1 MLDGFKSYAHRR
13 ALEDLSPHFNAI
25 TGLNGSGKS
34 NIFDAICFVM
44 GITNLKRMRADDPRE
59 LIYRAG
65 TTGIHAARVT
75 IEFINDDPATAPPGY
90 SCEDFP
96 IITVGRQIKVGGKQQ
111 FFLNNTVSMQSRVK
125 RFFESISLNVD
136 NPHFMVLQG
145 TVHKLIGMRSM
156 DMLSLIEEAV
166 GTKAFDHRRRTA
178 ETLIRNKERKI
189 QEIDENISTQIGPML
204 EAMKSDQEAY
214 RRYIQLAQGLEEM
227 RDFRRAYDF
236 MKYSKDKASLAE
248 KVAAVRENIEAAK
261 LQLQEL
267 PAQEGQLT
275 RRLVMLQE
283 GVQGPS
289 EDVLHLYEK
298 EGEKKKEF
306 SRLQS
311 ELGVAKQRLKALHA
325 AKKVLGKEELQIV
338 ELNAACE
345 RETAKREV
353 LALQIKEKRA
363 EIEKLQQSLQ
373 LLESGVH
380 ASSSGLSLEE
390 ERQQLEVKRIQLE
403 ASLHRQTDALA
414 EAQKAEQS
422 TRDRLK
428 KYSSQLGTL
437 HAQLSTAKEVF
448 ETAEKSYNDII
459 KPLFQAHRDGE
470 QRLVKLQDAM
480 RIAHENFQRENNA
493 ANPSSAAASG
503 GGGNRNFELSFD
515 RHAAS
520 AAAACTNKNIDLH
533 ILGRVG
539 ELVVPTKDKF
549 AKALV
554 VGAQQQLLRVVVDH
568 DSIAELIIRHG
579 LRQRTSFLPLNKLD
593 LQESYRAVGEV
604 GGAGEGGE
612 EEEGKAGAEEGKEGQ
627 PSGSKLN
634 RLQPSSSS
642 SSAATMRTNNLE
654 KRIEQAKRLAEQQGG
669 FAYAANE
676 LVCVAGMEDSE
687 NLPEENDTSPHSNS
701 TSSRQKRA
709 SRGSTSADN
718 GGSGSS
724 VDSASLHPH
733 HQMLRLLADNI
744 FGSFVVCS
752 SLSIAEK
759 IAYTAGIRLKAVTL
773 DGEVAEPHGV
783 MTGGSASSIRDLF
796 AELRAYQKRREPV
809 RNAQA
814 QVRQVEEAL
823 SVVQRQLRQN
833 ERIIC
838 HFRESQERW
847 EAFQQQWEQATGG
860 VDLEQELEQILGN
873 IRILEEDI
881 QKTQEEMEKV
891 KERRQKVEGETAVDV
906 HTAKKK
912 LQQQLR
918 QAELAV
924 TKLLKEEEEGELVY
938 DRKVAE
944 AEERA
949 SSLQQ
954 RRQENEE
961 EVEQTNVE
969 MRTLQASLD
978 AVEEELKPIHRHLEE
993 LESTRARM
1001 EKEIEEV
1008 QEDLAQLQQR
1018 RHSLDSITKNGE
1030 QERHA
1035 MQKQVDDLS
1044 RRIRDD
1050 LLKPFPWLEAA
1061 AEEGKLGDP
1070 SGPFYFED
1078 EARTAKTLREH
1089 AEAEAHM
1096 LIMSK
1101 KIQKKSS
1108 TVLYEDRQREYNE
1121 LLLQR
1126 QALGKDKEAIQAC
1139 IKEIENRKWHA
1150 LDRMVQVVSSVMG
1163 KLFETCIP
1171 GATAELREER
1181 DEYSHLSGL
1190 GVRVVFN
1197 GKAKESLSELS
1208 GGQRSLLALC
1218 LILAILRVRQAPI
1231 YILDEVDAAL
1241 DPSHTQNI
1249 GLMLHT
1255 YFPTSQFL
1263 LISLKDGMFNSADV
1277 LFHVRNTQGYSEVT
1291 RLSQQQQQQQQ

>member
-1 MLDGFKSYAHRR
+1 MRVKSIVLDGFKSYAHRR

-90 SCEDFP
+90 SCEEFP

-145 TVHKLIGMRSM
+145 TVHKLIGMRSI

-189 QEIDENISTQIGPML
+189 QEIDDNISSQIGPML

-214 RRYIQLAQGLEEM
+214 RRYVQLTQGLEEM
-227 RDFRRAYDF
+227 RNFRRAYDYV
-236 MKYSKDKASLAE
+236 KYRKEKDALTEKIATIKDNIGTAKA
-248 KVAAVRENIEAAK
+248 
-261 LQLQEL
+261 QLQEL
-267 PAQEGQLT
+267 PAQEDQLS
-275 RRLVMLQE
+275 RRLIVLQE
-283 GVQGPS
+283 GVQGPC
-289 EDVLHLYEK
+289 EEVRRLYEK
-298 EGEKKKEF
+298 EGEKKKEM

-311 ELGVAKQRLKALHA
+311 EVGVAKQRLKALQA
-325 AKKVLGKEELQIV
+325 ARKLLAKEELQIA

-345 RETAKREV
+345 RETAKREGFS
-353 LALQIKEKRA
+353 LQIKEKRG
-363 EIEKLQQSLQ
+363 EVEKLQQSLQ
-373 LLESGVH
+373 LLESGVR
-380 ASSSGLSLEE
+380 AGSSGLSLEE
-390 ERQQLEVKRIQLE
+390 ERQQLEVKRIRLE
-403 ASLHRQTDALA
+403 AALQRYQDALV
-414 EAQKAEQS
+414 EAKQEEQL
-422 TRDRLK
+422 TRARVD
-428 KYSSQLGTL
+428 KYSSKLGAL
-437 HAQLSTAKEVF
+437 RGELEAAKQTFAE
-448 ETAEKSYNDII
+448 AEKVYNEII
-459 KPLFQAHRDGE
+459 QPLFQAQRDGE
-470 QRLVKLQDAM
+470 QRLGELREAVH
-480 RIAHENFQRENNA
+480 IAHEKFQRENNA
-493 ANPSSAAASG
+493 ANPSSAYG
-503 GGGNRNFELSFD
+503 GGGGGSRNFELSFD
-515 RHAAS
+515 RRAAS
-520 AAAACTNKNIDLH
+520 AAAACADKNIDLH

-539 ELVVPTKDKF
+539 ELVVPTKEKYS
-549 AKALV
+549 KALV

-593 LQESYRAVGEV
+593 LQESYRAAGDV
-604 GGAGEGGE
+604 GAGEEDTDE
-612 EEEGKAGAEEGKEGQ
+612 EERGSGGGAAASSNKGK
-627 PSGSKLN
+627 SI
-634 RLQPSSSS
+634 
-642 SSAATMRTNNLE
+642 SSASMARRNNLE
-654 KRIEQAKRLAEQQGG
+654 KRIDQAKRLAEQHGG
-669 FAYAANE
+669 FAYAAKE
-676 LVCVAGMEDSE
+676 LVCVAGMEESSSFLSEDGDSE
-687 NLPEENDTSPHSNS
+687 KGRPSFAPSEELRPVNNSSGDPSTAPPHY
-701 TSSRQKRA
+701 
-709 SRGSTSADN
+709 
-718 GGSGSS
+718 
-724 VDSASLHPH
+724 
-733 HQMLRLLADNI
+733 QMLRLLADST

-773 DGEVAEPHGV
+773 DGEIAEPHGV
-783 MTGGSASSIRDLF
+783 MTGGSSSSIRDLF
-796 AELRAYQKRREPV
+796 AELRVFQRRREPV
-809 RNAQA
+809 VNAQA
-814 QVRQVEEAL
+814 QVRQEEATL
-823 SVVQRQLRQN
+823 LAVQQQLRQQ
-833 ERIIC
+833 EGKM
-838 HFRESQERW
+838 HQYREAQERW
-847 EAFQQQWEQATGG
+847 ESVQQQWDQATGG
-860 VDLEQELEQILGN
+860 ADLSQELAQVEKKIQQ
-873 IRILEEDI
+873 LELQVEN
-881 QKTQEEMEKV
+881 TREELAKV
-891 KERRQKVEGETAVDV
+891 QERRQTIEGETAVDV
-906 HTAKKK
+906 HTTKKK

-918 QAELAV
+918 QAQAAV
-924 TKLLKEEEEGELVY
+924 QQLVKEEEEGALVF

-949 SSLQQ
+949 ASLQQ
-954 RRQENEE
+954 RHQENDE

-969 MRTLQASLD
+969 IRTLQANLD
-978 AVEEELKPIHRHLEE
+978 AVGAELQPIRRQVEE
-993 LESTRARM
+993 LESTRTRM
-1001 EKEIEEV
+1001 EKEIEEL
-1008 QEDLAQLQQR
+1008 QEDIARLQQR
-1018 RHSLDSITKNGE
+1018 RHSLDNIFKNGE
-1030 QERHA
+1030 AERHT
-1035 MQKQVDDLS
+1035 MQKQLEEIT
-1044 RRIRDD
+1044 RRIRED

-1061 AEEGKLGDP
+1061 EAEEKLGDP
-1070 SGPFYFED
+1070 SGPYYFED
-1078 EARTAKTLREH
+1078 EDRTVKTLRDL

-1096 LIMSK
+1096 VAMSK

-1139 IKEIENRKWHA
+1139 IKEIEQRKWHA

-1171 GATAELREER
+1171 GATAELKEER
-1181 DEYSHLSGL
+1181 DEYSHLCGL

-1218 LILAILRVRQAPI
+1218 LILAILRVRPAPI

-1255 YFPTSQFL
+1255 YFPSSQFL

-1291 RLSQQQQQQQQ
+1291 RLSQHQQQEALSTP